1 MLVDNKYIS
10 PHNYD
15 VEYFKSKLAVEVPSC
30 RIFSV
35 VLGLPRPP
43 INITPAGESQ
53 LQRAY
58 LIIIIISNTELTR
71 TVRDISDN
79 GSLNIII
86 SFLSLFIFISQITS
100 SLAV

>member
-1 MLVDNKYIS
+1 MVLRLLGFS
-10 PHNYD
+10 PP
-15 VEYFKSKLAVEVPSC
+15 PS
-30 RIFSV
+30 
-35 VLGLPRPP
+35 
-43 INITPAGESQ
+43 NITPSGESQ
-53 LQRAY
+53 LENCD